1 MGVRILFIHPE
12 RIVREVVRKVLL
24 QQFGDKAHC
33 APDTVS
39 GLVAAKK
46 RRPNLVF
53 IYWRGSDLDAF
64 DCYGRLRAMPGMKE
78 IPVVFMGILC
88 WRLWGKDP
96 KEFFP
101 KLQELGVSGYLNQP
115 FRLDDLIEARTTVLN
130 GGSYYSE
137 EQNHRPFRM

>member
-12 RIVREVVRKVLL
+12 RIVREVVRKVLF

-78 IPVVFMGILC
+78 IPSGLHGNIVLETLGE
-88 WRLWGKDP
+88 GP
-96 KEFFP
+96 K
-101 KLQELGVSGYLNQP
+101 GVLP
-115 FRLDDLIEARTTVLN
+115 
-130 GGSYYSE
+130 
-137 EQNHRPFRM
+137 